1 MSALDWAVL
10 LGSLA
15 FIVGFG
21 VWRNR
26 HHADLDA
33 YLLAGR
39 NTRWTTVTVA
49 IMATQASAI
58 TYLSTPGQAYADG
71 MRFVQFYFGLPLAMV
86 VLAVTAVPIFH
97 RLRVFTAYEY
107 LETRFDLKTRTL
119 ATVLFLVQRG
129 LSTGISIYATAI
141 ILSVILGWNIY
152 WTNLVMGGLV
162 IVYTTSGGAKAVNWT
177 QSYQFLIAILGVAMA
192 FVVIVRSLPAD
203 VSFLE
208 AAHVAGKLGHLKTID
223 VSFDP
228 RSRYNIWSGLIGGFF
243 LALSYFGTDQSQVGR
258 YIGGRSI
265 TESRLG
271 LLANGLLKVPM
282 QFFIL
287 LLGAMVFVFYQFVA
301 PPLFFNPVALEKA
314 RAGPQAAALSSLEP
328 LHAAAFE
335 ERRTRAYQ
343 VVHAVRAG
351 DAARVAEARGALA
364 AAQKRFLE
372 VRGRVVDVLK
382 RGGAETNDTNY
393 IFLSFVMKYLPAGL
407 VGLILSVV
415 FAASMSS
422 NSAAMSA
429 LASTTVVDVY
439 LRLVKR
445 AKQPD
450 ESCVR
455 VGKLATV
462 FWGVVAIL
470 FAEFANRLGTLIE
483 VVNILGS
490 LIYPTILG
498 IFLLAFYLPKVK
510 ATAAFVGALVGEA
523 AVLVAWLAS
532 DLAFL
537 WYNVLGVAVVVGV
550 ALLLNPF
557 VGPRVVASGQT
568 VGGDA

>member
-1 MSALDWAVL
+1 LSALDWAVL